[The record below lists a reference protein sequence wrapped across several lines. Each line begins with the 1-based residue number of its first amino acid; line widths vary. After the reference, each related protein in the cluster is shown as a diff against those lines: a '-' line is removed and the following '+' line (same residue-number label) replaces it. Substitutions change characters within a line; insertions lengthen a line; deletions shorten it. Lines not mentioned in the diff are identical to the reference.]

1 MAKIIPFKAFRPTR
15 DKAHLAAAR
24 SYISYSKNS
33 LHQKLS
39 KNPFSFLHVIN
50 PEYKNKEISL
60 FNSIPGLHSIKNKFY
75 NFCDDSIYVQDDKP
89 CLYIYRQ
96 IKNGQ
101 EYTGLIGCISI
112 DDYKEGIIKKHEATI
127 SKREEKLKTYLKVV
141 NINAEPVC
149 MTYPRS
155 EDVAYVVRKVT
166 SDRAEYDF
174 STVDG
179 VRHMFWIIALEMD
192 IEQIQ
197 RYFTKIPK
205 VYIADGHHRSASSF
219 LLGREKRKELKNFTG
234 KEGFNYFM
242 GIFFS
247 EDNISIM
254 QFSRLVKDLNGMSS
268 EEFIERLKVDFTV
281 SKKGKKI
288 HKPLELHDISMYLDG
303 KWYSLHPKDDSFDP
317 LHPSGH
323 LDTAILTKNILEPIL
338 GIKDSRNNNRMS
350 YLGGVKDLK
359 HIKREVDKGKMRVAF
374 ALFPVTIEQLKNI
387 ADTGDVMPPKSTWIE
402 PKLMTGLTIY
412 NLEDNNDE

>member
-1 MAKIIPFKAFRPTR
+1 MAKIIPFKAYRPTR
-15 DKAHLAAAR
+15 DKAHLAASR
-24 SYISYSKNS
+24 SYISYSKKA
-33 LHQKLS
+33 LLQKLS

-50 PEYKNKEISL
+50 PDYKNKEVSL
-60 FNSIPGLHSIKNKFY
+60 FNSIPGLKRIKDKFSSFH
-75 NFCDDSIYVQDDKP
+75 NQNIYLQDEKP

-96 IKNGQ
+96 IKDNN
-101 EYTGLIGCISI
+101 EYTGIIGCISI
-112 DDYKEGIIKKHEATI
+112 DDYQNGVVKKHEATL

-155 EDVAYVVRKVT
+155 EDIAYVVRKVT
-166 SDRAEYDF
+166 SNRAEYDF

-179 VRHMFWIIALEMD
+179 VRHMFWVVDLDLD
-192 IEQIQ
+192 IEQVQ

-205 VYIADGHHRSASSF
+205 VYIADGHHRSASSY
-219 LLGREKRKELKNFTG
+219 LLGHERRDEKKNFSG
-234 KEGFNYFM
+234 EEGFNYFM

-247 EDNISIM
+247 EDNIKIM
-254 QFSRLVKDLNGMSS
+254 QFSRLVKDLNGLESDA
-268 EEFIERLKVDFTV
+268 FIELLKKDFNV
-281 SKKGKKI
+281 NKKGKKI

-303 KWYSLHPKDDSFDP
+303 QWYSLHPKDESFDP
-317 LHPSGH
+317 LHPSEH

-338 GIKDSRNNNRMS
+338 GIKDPRHDNRMT
-350 YLGGVKDLK
+350 YVGGIKDLK
-359 HIKREVDKGKMRVAF
+359 PIKRKVDKGEMKVAF
-374 ALFPVTIEQLKNI
+374 ALYPVTIEQIKSI

-412 NLEDNNDE
+412 NLEDSDQE